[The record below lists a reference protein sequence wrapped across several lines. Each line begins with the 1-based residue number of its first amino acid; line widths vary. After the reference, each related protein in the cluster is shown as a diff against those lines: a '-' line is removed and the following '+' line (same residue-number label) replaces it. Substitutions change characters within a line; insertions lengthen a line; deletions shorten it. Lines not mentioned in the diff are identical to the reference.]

1 MLSQL
6 QASYSVAPTCLPCGY
21 YFLLLESFYHGPELY
36 LASPDY
42 EQDAAPS
49 EHPGGAVLLPQG
61 RPDAYGLH
69 VLYRPSY
76 RPGRCHV

>member
-1 MLSQL
+1 M
-6 QASYSVAPTCLPCGY
+6 QASYSTAPTCLPRWH
-21 YFLLLESFYHGPELY
+21 YFLFLEFTYHGPELY
-36 LASPDY
+36 LVFLDY

-49 EHPGGAVLLPQG
+49 EHSGGAVLLPQG

-76 RPGRCHV
+76 RPGRRHV